1 MAKDVNIRA
10 NQSAE
15 ELIKQLHLGG
25 EPQPPSP
32 PPRTPQPTPKLV
44 FTPPRPPP
52 SPPSPPS
59 DNSPQ
64 KTHCG
69 EEKFTVSD
77 KGNTKFQGCQV
88 GNIGT
93 AIFINDRVKT
103 VAGVREGD
111 IARGKQLL
119 NRPKREILGDYPLDV

>member
-1 MAKDVNIRA
+1 MAKDANIRA

-32 PPRTPQPTPKLV
+32 PPRNPPPTPK
-44 FTPPRPPP
+44 FIITSPRPPP
-52 SPPSPPS
+52 PNPPS

-69 EEKFTVSD
+69 GEKFTVSD

-88 GNIGT
+88 GDIGT
-93 AIFINDRVKT
+93 AVFINDRVKT

-111 IARGKQLL
+111 ITRGKQLL
-119 NRPKREILGDYPLDV
+119 NCPKREILGEYPLDV